1 MERMRAPPVPPSH
14 NLLQTPIF
22 AVKTGGEYP
31 RLPLPDLLARL
42 IAGPEVKAFSM
53 LTAEQRGYFWRFAVR
68 CAAKALRELNLTVS
82 EARGR
87 GALGEEIADALA
99 RAAPAGAWELYQPDP
114 ALPGFLQPPTPEGRS
129 PELGYANNPP
139 SILTGALGE
148 KLHERKAGVV
158 RQVTAEELV
167 YALVEYQTA
176 VIYGGRGNYGSQISG
191 SASGAGS
198 GTPFMGIRIAGSNV
212 ETFRHDVEVVLRRW
226 DTVREKNGLQGQ
238 VWALWAEP
246 WDGRSSLP
254 SIQLDPAFIP
264 TARLIRVG
272 PPDADG
278 LFRTVW
284 FRPSEC
290 ARVSDL
296 IGGGNLGDPFVPL
309 IRDLKNPLAWKVRG
323 TLSKGYDYA
332 EVVRLLFGEDDR
344 PVERSPSVEEV
355 RTLDDGRRDD
365 LFVRFEGVAYE
376 QGKTVGFH
384 STEILL
390 PALARKGF
398 AKPAP
403 IRAAHA
409 DMLKHVQAAKY
420 ALRAAARLY
429 MTGANRPGAAGAMA
443 DLPVVELEARANRV
457 GMPEDDRV
465 EGWGYL
471 QFLFDF
477 AARQAE
483 GDGDWLWEW
492 GQVLRFWA
500 RRAFEQVLPS
510 LPTSISR
517 RFERETAAW
526 GYLEFRLAELADPA
540 TSARVAKKPQ
550 PEEVSA

>member
-1 MERMRAPPVPPSH
+1 MPDSPVAPAH

-22 AVKTGGEYP
+22 TVSSDGESLH
-31 RLPLPDLLARL
+31 LPLPDLLARL
-42 IAGPEVKAFSM
+42 IAGPEVEAFAM
-53 LTAEQRGYFWRFAVR
+53 LTAEQRGYFWRFVVR
-68 CAAKALRELNLTVS
+68 CAAKALRDLKLTVD

-87 GALGEEIADALA
+87 RTLAGEISSALA
-99 RAAPAGAWELYQPDP
+99 HAAPAGAWELYQPDP
-114 ALPGFLQPPTPEGRS
+114 ALPGFLQPPSPGGRAPGQGYTP
-129 PELGYANNPP
+129 NPP

-167 YALVEYQTA
+167 YALIEYQTA

-198 GTPFMGIRIAGSNV
+198 GTPFMGIRIAGSDV
-212 ETFRHDVEVVLRRW
+212 ETFRHDVAVVLRRW
-226 DTVREKNGLQGQ
+226 DTVRQKNGLQGH

-246 WDGRSSLP
+246 WDGKTSLP
-254 SIQLDPAFIP
+254 SNQLDPVFIP
-264 TARLIRVG
+264 TARLVRVG
-272 PPDADG
+272 PPDVDG
-278 LFRTVW
+278 LFRTIW

-296 IGGGNLGDPFVPL
+296 VGGGNMGDPFTPL
-309 IRDLKNPLAWKVRG
+309 VRDPKNPLAWKIRG
-323 TLSKGYDYA
+323 TLGKGYDYA
-332 EVVRLLFGEDDR
+332 EVVRLLFGEEDR

-355 RTLDDGRRDD
+355 QTLDDGRRED

-376 QGKTVGFH
+376 QGKTAGFH
-384 STEILL
+384 SAEILL
-390 PALARKGF
+390 PVFARRGF

-403 IRAAHA
+403 IRAAHT
-409 DMLKHVQAAKY
+409 DMLKHVQVAKY

-443 DLPVVELEARANRV
+443 DLPAEELETRANRV
-457 GMPEDDRV
+457 GLPQDDQV

-483 GDGDWLWEW
+483 GDGDWIWEW
-492 GQVLRFWA
+492 GQVLRIWA
-500 RRAFEQVLPS
+500 RRAFEQILPS
-510 LPTSISR
+510 LPTALSR

-526 GYLEFRLAELADPA
+526 GYLEFKLAELADPA
-540 TSARVAKKPQ
+540 TAARAAKKPH
-550 PEEVSA
+550 PEEVSV